1 MGKFTCPVFP
11 PSFLDDVG
19 SAGEHAQ
26 EFLELLKA
34 LIKDSSGKWKSY
46 LAMRGV
52 LPQIGALIT
61 REIEHLQHLEET
73 TLNSDLSQ
81 GCALK
86 MLTGRFVLR
95 SLCVGGDYPSLP
107 SPVVISAIFS
117 LQIFFS
123 LSCRLNASSSSSRE
137 NW

>member
-1 MGKFTCPVFP
+1 MGEKQEGRGKRRRSHRFVIIC
-11 PSFLDDVG
+11 SFLDDVC

-46 LAMRGV
+46 LAMRGI

-61 REIEHLQHLEET
+61 REIEHLQYLEET

-86 MLTGRFVLR
+86 MLTG
-95 SLCVGGDYPSLP
+95 
-107 SPVVISAIFS
+107 
-117 LQIFFS
+117 
-123 LSCRLNASSSSSRE
+123 
-137 NW
+137 W

>member
-1 MGKFTCPVFP
+1 MWVSVEGGRRCGERKGGCFTAVDWNLDSPSIHLFS
-11 PSFLDDVG
+11 SFLDDVC

-26 EFLELLKA
+26 EFLELMKSLT
-34 LIKDSSGKWKSY
+34 KDSSGKWKSY

-61 REIEHLQHLEET
+61 REIEHLQYLEET

-86 MLTGRFVLR
+86 MLTG
-95 SLCVGGDYPSLP
+95 
-107 SPVVISAIFS
+107 
-117 LQIFFS
+117 
-123 LSCRLNASSSSSRE
+123 
-137 NW
+137 